1 MNCRRM
7 VRLLS
12 DHLEGLLPPREAAA
26 TAAHL
31 SDCPACRSRLTA
43 LIALE
48 ADLRKLPELLPPSDV
63 ERQAI
68 ASWSAEQEAV
78 ARDSRTR
85 LLSRRIPSPSLIS
98 CFGSLQPPARL
109 ASLGVGRIAAV

>member
-1 MNCRRM
+1 MNCRQM
-7 VRLLS
+7 ERLLS

-31 SDCPACRSRLTA
+31 GDCPACRSRLTA
-43 LIALE
+43 LVALE

-63 ERQAI
+63 ERRAI

-78 ARDSRTR
+78 GQACRTT
-85 LLSRRIPSPSLIS
+85 LLSRRLPSTSLTY
-98 CFGSLQPPARL
+98 F
-109 ASLGVGRIAAV
+109 